1 MCCRKKANPLNLMNR
16 DWKSERGREERREAR
31 RRARAMNS
39 SPCSK
44 ETKCWKE
51 KGDKQ
56 RWRERKGK
64 KKRWSYPRRCK
75 HNKKSKEKYQKKGG
89 EKERGENEGSTRVNM
104 RKSASAFSPST
115 QQAMRLETSALS
127 FTHKYKGRTERHA
140 HTRSCVRG
148 ACWKAP
154 GVYKFMG
161 SNPLRRRII
170 AEGYISQQ
178 RNALIRRVWSLPRL
192 CVCLFLG
199 WVHD

>member
-115 QQAMRLETSALS
+115 HSKLWDWKPRPFRSHTNTKDARKD
-127 FTHKYKGRTERHA
+127 THTPEAVFVELAGKPLGFI
-140 HTRSCVRG
+140 SSRG
-148 ACWKAP
+148 QI
-154 GVYKFMG
+154 
-161 SNPLRRRII
+161 PL
-170 AEGYISQQ
+170 G
-178 RNALIRRVWSLPRL
+178 
-192 CVCLFLG
+192 G
-199 WVHD
+199 G